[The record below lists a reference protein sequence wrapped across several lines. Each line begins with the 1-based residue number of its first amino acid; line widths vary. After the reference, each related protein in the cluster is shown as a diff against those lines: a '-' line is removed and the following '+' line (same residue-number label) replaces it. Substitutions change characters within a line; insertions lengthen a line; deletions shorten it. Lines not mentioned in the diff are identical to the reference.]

1 MLQSTEDIYPA
12 QPNCQ
17 PTTDIDWRKLR
28 DRAEGLDN
36 LGDNPE
42 HDTRSAD
49 QKILDS
55 IKDFMGEDWNGNET
69 VYTEGQLVP
78 SKRVRHVEGTDDE
91 AERAMIAEMFA
102 TVDARSKQ
110 EWRDSGSTLS
120 HEAWVRQ
127 QFEIHE
133 ADKRRLR
140 DIEVRRREEA
150 TRRFYENQKHAPAT
164 GVHTNGHASAVKSPS
179 LGNSVPQATSG
190 GEDDTSEE
198 QQSPKA
204 TDSVISSP
212 KQEDEP
218 ELQTKS
224 LGRPEK
230 RSWCYFD
237 EYLELPDRVYWDD
250 NGDHGFLIKMPGGSI
265 MLVTGRWGSH
275 KTNIVS
281 KMVLDAVLDK
291 GARALYIA
299 CEGQYLFGRER
310 MPAFCEARGVNVRD
324 LRDRFHFGD
333 NGIVLT
339 NKQSVAQVI
348 EDNRDFRPNIVM
360 IDTLTQAT
368 PGIDSNN
375 KEMGDVL
382 SNSGPVAAIRKEFN
396 ALVIVL
402 AHPPKSAK
410 ITDGGDISGHGSIVG
425 NTDTLAVTRYDKE
438 KRIVTLTMERNK
450 NGPEGLELWFNI
462 PEYGFPVPEQ
472 LAEDPFAGKEEVEK
486 RRDHDQEQAA
496 MIRGILLLKVAAD
509 FDSGFSNKQMAELL
523 YDRESWID
531 AKLPKIV
538 DGVAVSREEWVQS
551 KAKELSNVQ
560 QRKMQNGSPYS
571 GLVQSQIK
579 GKLTVR
585 KWCWDGRMIEKG

>member
-1 MLQSTEDIYPA
+1 MLQSTEDIYPP

-28 DRAEGLDN
+28 DRAEGSDN

-42 HDTRSAD
+42 HDTRSAY
-49 QKILDS
+49 QKIYDS

-69 VYTEGQLVP
+69 VYPEGELV
-78 SKRVRHVEGTDDE
+78 SNKRVRHVEGPDDE
-91 AERAMIAEMFA
+91 AERA
-102 TVDARSKQ
+102 T
-110 EWRDSGSTLS
+110 
-120 HEAWVRQ
+120 
-127 QFEIHE
+127 
-133 ADKRRLR
+133 
-140 DIEVRRREEA
+140 
-150 TRRFYENQKHAPAT
+150 
-164 GVHTNGHASAVKSPS
+164 KSPS
-179 LGNSVPQATSG
+179 LGNSVLQTTSG
-190 GEDDTSEE
+190 GEDDRPEE
-198 QQSPKA
+198 RQDGK
-204 TDSVISSP
+204 
-212 KQEDEP
+212 P
-218 ELQTKS
+218 ELQTQS
-224 LGRPEK
+224 VGQPEK

-237 EYLELPDRVYWDD
+237 EYLELPDREYWDD
-250 NGDHGFLIKMPGGSI
+250 NGEHGFLIKMPGGSI

-348 EDNRDFRPNIVM
+348 EDNREFRPNIVM

-375 KEMGDVL
+375 KEMGDIL
-382 SNSGPVAAIRKEFN
+382 SNSGPVAAIRKAFN

-425 NTDTLAVTRYDKE
+425 NTDTLAVTRYDKD

-450 NGPEGLELWFNI
+450 NGPEGLVLWFNI
-462 PEYGFPVPEQ
+462 PEHGFPVPEQ
-472 LAEDPFAGKEEVEK
+472 LADDPFAGQEEVEK
-486 RRDHDQEQAA
+486 RRDHDHEQAA
-496 MIRGILLLKVAAD
+496 MIRGILLLKMAGD
-509 FDSGFSNKQMAELL
+509 FDSGFTNSQMAELL
-523 YDRESWID
+523 YDREPWID
-531 AKLPKIV
+531 TKLPKV
-538 DGVAVSREEWVQS
+538 GPDGVAVSRDEWVQS

-585 KWCWDGRMIEKG
+585 KWCWDGRISEKS